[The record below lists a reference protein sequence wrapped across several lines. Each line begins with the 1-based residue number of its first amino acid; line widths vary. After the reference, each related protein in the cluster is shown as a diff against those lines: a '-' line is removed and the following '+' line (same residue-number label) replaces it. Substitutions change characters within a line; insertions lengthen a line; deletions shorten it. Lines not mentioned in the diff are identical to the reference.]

1 MFRAGVP
8 GRADRELLLRDA
20 TYLTRRDGV
29 YYARIDVPQDLVTV
43 LKTRTKKRSLKT
55 KDKVEAK
62 RLVWPVISEWQRE
75 FDELRARRSLVD
87 ADRQFAVWEHYTA
100 ALDRDEVERAAMPGQ
115 AEMDRIKADLLS
127 RVERGEITGTSP
139 LSTIDATLELKHAQ
153 NVTKL
158 SANARRAKLAEMKKH
173 LSAGETV
180 LIAHEVEDF
189 LRRNGLFVGRSS
201 PDWISLARH
210 LMRAEVEAL
219 ERSLERDLG
228 DFTGQPRDPLVK
240 PPTLERRGVGAV
252 AAPGESIAEAVAAFR
267 KENPR
272 NVSKSRI
279 EEACRDISIFIDTVG
294 PGFPVANIS
303 KKQVREWKALLM
315 EYPVRATEITE
326 FRGMTMAQTV
336 EANRDKKRPVLS
348 DRTVNRY
355 LSSLSAF
362 CSWAEANGFISANP
376 CSGMALPKER
386 RTKTLPFSTD
396 QLNILFKSPLFTGA
410 QSDTEWRN
418 IAKPGNVRIRD
429 HRFWVPLIMLFSGAR
444 PGEIGQLA
452 VSDVRQ
458 EHGHWIM
465 HITTEGEA
473 HAEGKSVKTA
483 GSMRVLPI
491 HPQLVRL
498 GLLDYHAECV
508 AARDKQLFPGA
519 KRNERGQMMS
529 DYSREFGKY
538 LTRIGLKA
546 GRGLSLYS
554 FRHGAAD
561 ALRRAGYL
569 DNQFGFIL
577 GHTEASMTGRY
588 GVMPQG
594 MLEQRVKL
602 IEAIDYPGL
611 ELDQLVP
618 P

>member
-1 MFRAGVP
+1 M
-8 GRADRELLLRDA
+8 RDA

-396 QLNILFKSPLFTGA
+396 QLNIRFKSPLFTGA

>member
-1 MFRAGVP
+1 MP
-8 GRADRELLLRDA
+8 DSADPEHLLRDA

-29 YYARIDVPQDLVTV
+29 YYARIDVPQDLVTI

-55 KDKVEAK
+55 KDKAEAR
-62 RLVWPVISEWQRE
+62 RLVWSVISAWQRE
-75 FDELRARRSLVD
+75 FDDVRARRSLVD

-100 ALDRDEVERAAMPGQ
+100 TLDRDEAERAATPGQ
-115 AEMDRIKADLLS
+115 ADLDRIKADLLS
-127 RVERGEITGTSP
+127 RIEKGEITGTSS

-153 NVTKL
+153 NVATF
-158 SANARRAKLAEMKKH
+158 SATARRAKLAELKRH
-173 LSAGETV
+173 LSVGETV
-180 LIAHEVEDF
+180 LIAHEVDDF
-189 LRRNGLFVGRSS
+189 LKGNGLYVDRST

-210 LMRAEVEAL
+210 MMRAEIEAL

-240 PPTLERRGVGAV
+240 PPTRERRGSGEV

-315 EYPVRATEITE
+315 EYPVRATEVTE

-336 EANRDKKRPVLS
+336 EANREKKRPVLS

-362 CSWAEANGFISANP
+362 CSWAEANGFITINP

-396 QLNILFKSPLFTGA
+396 HLNLLFKSPLFTGA
-410 QSDTEWRN
+410 LSDREWRN
-418 IAKPGNVRIRD
+418 IAKPGSILIRD

-444 PGEIGQLA
+444 PGEIG
-452 VSDVRQ
+452 
-458 EHGHWIM
+458 
-465 HITTEGEA
+465 
-473 HAEGKSVKTA
+473 
-483 GSMRVLPI
+483 
-491 HPQLVRL
+491 
-498 GLLDYHAECV
+498 
-508 AARDKQLFPGA
+508 
-519 KRNERGQMMS
+519 
-529 DYSREFGKY
+529 
-538 LTRIGLKA
+538 
-546 GRGLSLYS
+546 
-554 FRHGAAD
+554 
-561 ALRRAGYL
+561 
-569 DNQFGFIL
+569 
-577 GHTEASMTGRY
+577 
-588 GVMPQG
+588 
-594 MLEQRVKL
+594 
-602 IEAIDYPGL
+602 
-611 ELDQLVP
+611 
-618 P
+618 

>member
-1 MFRAGVP
+1 M
-8 GRADRELLLRDA
+8 RDV

-29 YYARIDVPQDLVTV
+29 YYARIDVPQDLV
-43 LKTRTKKRSLKT
+43 LILNSQTKKLSLKT
-55 KDKVEAK
+55 KDKAEAK
-62 RLVWPVISEWQRE
+62 RLLWPVISLWQRE
-75 FDELRARRSLVD
+75 FDDLRARRTLAD

-100 ALDRDEVERAAMPGQ
+100 ALDRDEAERAAIPGQ
-115 AEMDRIKADLLS
+115 ADLDRIKAELFA
-127 RVERGEITGTSP
+127 RVERGEITGIDP
-139 LSTIDATLELKHAQ
+139 LSTVDATLELKHAQ
-153 NVTKL
+153 KFAKL
-158 SANARRAKLAEMKKH
+158 STSVRRAKLAELKKH
-173 LSAGETV
+173 LSVGETA
-180 LIAHEVEDF
+180 LIAHEVDDYIK
-189 LRRNGLFVGRSS
+189 RNRLLVERST

-210 LMRAEVEAL
+210 LMRAEIEAL

-240 PPTLERRGVGAV
+240 PPTLDRRGAGEV

-279 EEACRDISIFIDTVG
+279 EESCRDISIFIDTIG

-315 EYPVRATEITE
+315 EYPVRATEVTE
-326 FRGMTMAQTV
+326 FRGMSMAQIV
-336 EANRDKKRPVLS
+336 EANREKKRPVLS

-362 CSWAEANGFISANP
+362 CSWAEANGFITANP

-386 RTKTLPFSTD
+386 STKTLPFTID
-396 QLNILFKSPLFTGA
+396 QMNILFKSPLFTGA

-418 IAKPGNVRIRD
+418 IAKPGSILIRD

-452 VSDVRQ
+452 TSDVRK
-458 EHGHWIM
+458 EHGIWIM

-473 HAEGKSVKTA
+473 HGEGKSVKTA
-483 GSMRVLPI
+483 GSMRVIPI
-491 HPQLVRL
+491 HPELVRL
-498 GLLDYHAECV
+498 SFLRYHADR
-508 AARDKQLFPGA
+508 AAKGDKQLFPGA

-529 DYSREFGKY
+529 DFSREFGKY
-538 LTRIGLKA
+538 LTRTGLKK

-577 GHTEASMTGRY
+577 GHTEGSMTGRY
-588 GVMPQG
+588 GIMPQG
-594 MLEQRVKL
+594 MLQQRVDL
-602 IEAIDYPGL
+602 VNAISYPGL
-611 ELDQLVP
+611 ELDHLAP
-618 P
+618 KGLGA

>member
-1 MFRAGVP
+1 M
-8 GRADRELLLRDA
+8 RDA